1 MWRRLGARSC
11 WPKAIRPRRFR
22 YCGRLHTAGPR
33 TTRRYAVATTQVLI
47 GQACRALGDEDCAVL
62 EIESAKAVFERVGAN
77 PDRRRVSELLQLTS
91 PSHGLSPREVEVLRL
106 VAVGRTNG
114 QIAAE
119 LYLSER
125 TVHRHVSNILRKLD
139 VQSRTAAVAA
149 GVRNGIVNAGIM

>member
-1 MWRRLGARSC
+1 MARCWR
-11 WPKAIRPRRFR
+11 
-22 YCGRLHTAGPR
+22 
-33 TTRRYAVATTQVLI
+33 
-47 GQACRALGDEDCAVL
+47 
-62 EIESAKAVFERVGAN
+62 AN
-77 PDRRRVSELLQLTS
+77 RRRQCSSASERIPIGSELASFSSSS

-106 VAVGRTNG
+106 VAVGRTNA

-149 GVRNGIVNAGIM
+149 GVRNGILNAGIM